1 MRKHRLRCFFLS
13 FIFDEILSP
22 CVDGLNSLH
31 IWKKWK
37 MLSYITLS
45 TNALIDAPLLYNT
58 VFPIFTTSYS
68 AINKLDFCL

>member
-1 MRKHRLRCFFLS
+1 
-13 FIFDEILSP
+13 
-22 CVDGLNSLH
+22 
-31 IWKKWK
+31 

-68 AINKLDFCL
+68 NINKLDFCL